1 MLFFMAPT
9 AQLQLLLD
17 IEARHE
23 DLLRQLAELDK
34 RVEKTLADC
43 QKYRIRPGED
53 SPNVGS
59 K

>member
-23 DLLRQLAELDK
+23 DLLERLDELDK
-34 RVEKTLADC
+34 RVEKTLAEC
-43 QKYRIRPGED
+43 QKYRIRPGEASHD
-53 SPNVGS
+53 ASAN
-59 K
+59 